1 MPATSDGLLRE
12 PVLPMARGPLS
23 ETMLNALSGRPVRP
37 TSSALAD
44 ADPYGDDLQL
54 ALYCAYEMHYRGFA
68 EVCAEQEW
76 DLVVLAYRKLLEKRF
91 LAALRR
97 DVPVDTAP
105 LAQVI
110 TELTDA
116 GAGTGISAALA
127 RRAELWQLRELAV
140 HRCVYHLKEA
150 DPQAWVLPRLTG
162 QAKAGVAAVE
172 FDEYGG
178 GRAVAMHAELFAAL
192 MRDLDLDPTY
202 GLYLDLVPGIA
213 LAAVNFMS
221 MCGLHRSLRGALV
234 GQLATVE
241 ITSSPAAA
249 RMAAAV
255 RKAGGGADAEHFY
268 AEHAVA
274 DSVHEH
280 VMREVIESLVAAE
293 PALAADVIFGIR
305 ASSWIDAQHDQL
317 ILARWSRGE
326 SSLRS
331 PLL

>member
-1 MPATSDGLLRE
+1 MPVTTSAPLAE
-12 PVLPMARGPLS
+12 PVLPLARGPLS
-23 ETMLNALSGRPVRP
+23 ATMLDALAGISVRP
-37 TSSALAD
+37 TSAALHA

-68 EVCAEQEW
+68 DVRADQEW
-76 DLVVLAYRKLLEKRF
+76 DLVVLAFRRLLEQRF
-91 LAALRR
+91 LTALRA
-97 DVPVDTAP
+97 DVGVDSTS
-105 LAQVI
+105 LEEVI
-110 TELTDA
+110 DGLMGGGPT
-116 GAGTGISAALA
+116 TGVSAELA

-150 DPQAWVLPRLTG
+150 DPQAWVLPRLIG

-178 GRAVAMHAELFAAL
+178 GRGTQMHAQLFADL

-202 GLYLDLVPGIA
+202 GAYLDLVPGIA

-221 MCGLHRSLRGALV
+221 MCGLHRTLRGALV

-241 ITSSPAAA
+241 MTSSLAAQ
-249 RMAAAV
+249 RMATAV
-255 RKAGGGADAEHFY
+255 RKVGGGAAAEHFY

-280 VMREVIESLVAAE
+280 VMREVIEAMVAAE
-293 PALAADVIFGIR
+293 PALAADVLFGIR
-305 ASSWIDAQHDQL
+305 ASSWIDARHDEL
-317 ILARWSRGE
+317 ILERWAQGK

-331 PLL
+331 PLN